1 MRFEP
6 DAYLRTLARQPMI
19 AREASDATGAEQAA
33 RAHAAELNSLQAYGR
48 RGIRGQNRQE
58 AKQQPSRVNTAYRFA
73 RAMAALT
80 ARAPRPNRAI
90 AAGRPGAVEAP
101 CSVGARSASTRSRR
115 CAFTRPGARL
125 AQPKPLSLPA
135 KRSAPR
141 PAPPRSLQ
149 LCRRRGRLFL
159 KPCAPA
165 APPSR

>member
-6 DAYLRTLARQPMI
+6 DAYLRALARRRTI

-33 RAHAAELNSLQAYGR
+33 RAYAAELNSLKAYGR
-48 RGIRGQNRQE
+48 RIRGQNRQE

-80 ARAPRPNRAI
+80 ARAPRPNRAT

-101 CSVGARSASTRSRR
+101 CSVGVRSASTRSRR

-125 AQPKPLSLPA
+125 AQRRPLSLPA
-135 KRSAPR
+135 KRIAPR
-141 PAPPRSLQ
+141 PAPSRSLQ
-149 LCRRRGRLFL
+149 LRRRRGRLFL
-159 KPCAPA
+159 EPCASA